1 VTYIK
6 LVLVGL
12 QIINSLIR
20 YLEEK
25 RLLDEGARQQIA
37 RELER
42 TNKLIARSKEIHTK
56 VGTMTNDEV
65 DAALRGDYRD

>member
-1 VTYIK
+1 MTYVK

-12 QIINSLIR
+12 QIIASLIR

-25 RLLDEGARQQIA
+25 RLLSEGARQQIA

-42 TNKLIARSKEIHTK
+42 TTQLVARANKIKDK
-56 VGTMTNDEV
+56 VGTMTDDEV